1 MSLYYFD
8 ASALVKQY
16 VQEPGSTWIR
26 RLIDRVAFDK
36 EQGNTV
42 FIAEVNIVKV
52 AAALA
57 ILARTNKIS
66 LRDRNIAYQR
76 FMDDT
81 AHLYQIISMETSDF
95 HSAAH
100 LTQRHPL
107 KAYDAIH
114 LAIALRHHHALARY
128 ERDLIFVSGDRQ
140 QLEAAAAEGL
150 ATDNPFDHPSPPDSP
165 TP

>member
-26 RLIDRVAFDK
+26 QLIDRVSPDK
-36 EQGNTV
+36 EQVNTV
-42 FIAEVNIVKV
+42 FIAEINIVEV

-81 AHLYQIISMETSDF
+81 AHLYQIISMETGDF

-100 LTQRHPL
+100 LTQHHPL
-107 KAYDAIH
+107 KAYDAVH
-114 LAIALRHHHALARY
+114 LAVALRHHHALARY
-128 ERDLIFVSGDRQ
+128 ELDLIFVSGDRQ

-150 ATDNPFDHPSPPDSP
+150 ATDNPFDHPSPSDSP

>member
-1 MSLYYFD
+1 MSLYYLD

-26 RLIDRVAFDK
+26 QLIDRVNPDE
-36 EQGNTV
+36 EQVNVV
-42 FIAEVNIVKV
+42 FISEVNIVKV

-76 FMDDT
+76 FMHDT
-81 AHLYQIISMETSDF
+81 AHLYQLVSIETGDF
-95 HSAAH
+95 HSAAY

-107 KAYDAIH
+107 KAYDAVQ
-114 LAIALRHHHALARY
+114 LAVALRHHQAMTR
-128 ERDLIFVSGDRQ
+128 RDLDLTFVSGDRQ
-140 QLEAAAAEGL
+140 QLEAAAAAGL
-150 ATDNPFDHPSPPDSP
+150 ATDNPFNHASPSDSP